1 MATLDL
7 GSGGGVDTLNG
18 IATYLSNGG
27 TAARVLTASLLGL
40 ISSPFIAVIDIINAI
55 TQFATAPFEGAG
67 QSIAALFDGLLTA
80 PAALIEAGA
89 RISEN
94 SIAAVFGQTLAGI
107 LALPLTVALALVSLY
122 LLARYLNEEETGN
135 VIAGLPIDVPVV
147 GTDEEET
154 ADE

>member
-1 MATLDL
+1 
-7 GSGGGVDTLNG
+7 
-18 IATYLSNGG
+18 
-27 TAARVLTASLLGL
+27 
-40 ISSPFIAVIDIINAI
+40 
-55 TQFATAPFEGAG
+55 
-67 QSIAALFDGLLTA
+67 LLTA

>member
-67 QSIAALFDGLLTA
+67 QSIAALFDGLL
-80 PAALIEAGA
+80 
-89 RISEN
+89 
-94 SIAAVFGQTLAGI
+94 
-107 LALPLTVALALVSLY
+107 
-122 LLARYLNEEETGN
+122 
-135 VIAGLPIDVPVV
+135 
-147 GTDEEET
+147 
-154 ADE
+154 